1 MKSSNERHDVPLTI
15 IVIGA
20 TGDLARKKII
30 PALFSLYSQ
39 DLLPPQFQVVGF
51 SRREMTDEAF
61 REMVARHLTC
71 RYTPGANC
79 AEYIRRFLSRCFF
92 VAGQYGDRESFLSL
106 YERVRS
112 EEGLGRA
119 NRVYYMAI
127 PPFLFLDVAHAIA
140 GAGLVSCDEGPG
152 WSRAV
157 IEKPFGH
164 DRPSSDELVDS
175 MKQVFREEQTFRIDH
190 YLGKEVI
197 QNLLALRFANAIFEP
212 IWDRNAIESV
222 RISWKEDAG
231 AEGRGGYFDSYGI
244 IRDVMQNHLL
254 QIMALVAM
262 EEPISMDA
270 QRVRDEKVKVLRCV
284 PPVGLDDLVLGQFA
298 SGESGGQPYGAYRDE
313 PDVPDDS
320 RTPTY
325 AQAVLHINNRRWD
338 GVPFIITAGKA
349 LAQRHT
355 LIEINF
361 RPAAGNLFISQYQ
374 TLPANQLVIRVQPDE
389 AIFFRILNKTPG
401 LGMKLVETE
410 LNLRYKAAFD
420 AVIPDAY
427 ESLLLD
433 VLRGDKSLFIR
444 ADELEAA
451 WDIWTPVLHEI
462 DEKKIEPRLYPFGSE
477 GPGQQ

>member
-1 MKSSNERHDVPLTI
+1 MTSSNERQDVPLTI

-20 TGDLARKKII
+20 TGDLARKKIV
-30 PALFSLYSQ
+30 PALFSLYCQ
-39 DLLPPQFQVVGF
+39 GLFPGQFQVIGF

-71 RYTPGANC
+71 RYTPGENC
-79 AEYIRRFLSRCFF
+79 ADYTRRFLARCFF
-92 VAGQYGDRESFLSL
+92 VAGQYGDRQSFLSL
-106 YERVRS
+106 YERMRS

-119 NRVYYMAI
+119 NRLYYMAI

-157 IEKPFGH
+157 VEKPFGQ

-175 MKQVFREEQTFRIDH
+175 MKQVFREDQTFRIDH

-212 IWDRNAIESV
+212 IWDRNAIDSV

-262 EEPISMDA
+262 EQPVSMDA
-270 QRVRDEKVKVLRCV
+270 QSVRDEKVKLLRCV
-284 PPVGLDDLVLGQFA
+284 PPVRLEDLVLGQFSA
-298 SGESGGQPYGAYRDE
+298 GKGGGGYREE

-325 AQAVLHINNRRWD
+325 CQAVLRINNRRWD
-338 GVPFIITAGKA
+338 GVPFIMTAGKA
-349 LAQRHT
+349 VSQRHT

-361 RPAAGNLFISQYQ
+361 HPVAGNLFSAQYQ
-374 TLPANQLVIRVQPDE
+374 TLPPNQLVIRVQPDE
-389 AIFFRILNKTPG
+389 AIFFRILNKAPG

-420 AVIPDAY
+420 TVIPDAY

-433 VLRGDKSLFIR
+433 VIRGDKSLFIR

-462 DEKKIEPRLYPFGSE
+462 DAKKIEPQLYPFGSD
-477 GPGQQ
+477 GPGDSAE